1 MFYNLQWVTHDND
14 NENNKKYGLFG
25 FIFSLVY
32 WRDGVRSHY
41 QAAHLYVYYLC
52 SVSVFL
58 KGLSHVELEDYKH
71 KSPKTGEKKKERTIS
86 YD

>member
-1 MFYNLQWVTHDND
+1 M
-14 NENNKKYGLFG
+14 
-25 FIFSLVY
+25 
-32 WRDGVRSHY
+32 
-41 QAAHLYVYYLC
+41 YYLC

-86 YD
+86 YDYIICFGDFGLLIFFL